1 MKDEFKGKIISEF
14 VGLKSNMYFLVSV
27 DGKEDT
33 KAKGV
38 NKNVVNR
45 SAFKEFADVLFNKK
59 IMGKEFNVNCIEL
72 ELLMFLKFICLDL
85 MIKDTY

>member
-14 VGLKSNMYFLVSV
+14 VRLKSKMYFLASV
-27 DGKEDT
+27 DGKEDA

-45 SAFKEFADVLFNKK
+45 SVFKEFDDVLFNKK
-59 IMGKEFNVNCIEL
+59 IMRKEFNVNCIEL
-72 ELLMFLKFICLDL
+72 ELSMFLKFICLDL